1 MRGCTDKC
9 ILAIRSEI
17 MTIPESDEKLLA
29 ECEVETFRASGPGG
43 QNVNRR
49 ETAVRLRHVPTEIV
63 VTCQQER
70 SQLRN
75 KQIALEELRRRL
87 EERAAPKRRR
97 IPTAVPRAVRRRNVM
112 EKRKR
117 SLKKLL
123 RRKPRIDD

>member
-1 MRGCTDKC
+1 
-9 ILAIRSEI
+9 
-17 MTIPESDEKLLA
+17 MTITESGEQLLA

-49 ETAVRLRHVPTEIV
+49 ETAVRLRHLPTGIV

-87 EERAAPKRRR
+87 EERAKPKRRR
-97 IPTAVPRAVRRRNVM
+97 IPTDVPRAVRKRNVM

-123 RRKPRIDD
+123 RRKPAVDD

>member
-1 MRGCTDKC
+1 
-9 ILAIRSEI
+9 

-29 ECEVETFRASGPGG
+29 ECEMETFRAGGPGG

-49 ETAVRLRHVPTEIV
+49 ETAVRLRHLPTGIV

-87 EERAAPKRRR
+87 EEHTKPRRRR
-97 IPTAVPRAVRRRNVM
+97 IPTTVPWAVRRRNVM

-123 RRKPRIDD
+123 RRKPRADE

>member
-1 MRGCTDKC
+1 
-9 ILAIRSEI
+9 
-17 MTIPESDEKLLA
+17 MTIPESDEKLLT
-29 ECEVETFRASGPGG
+29 ECEIETFRASGPGG

-49 ETAVRLRHVPTEIV
+49 ETAVRLRHLPTGIV

-87 EERAAPKRRR
+87 EERAKPKCRR
-97 IPTAVPRAVRRRNVM
+97 ILTTVPHVVHRRNAV
-112 EKRKR
+112 EKKKR

-123 RRKPRIDD
+123 RRKPHVDE